1 MTIEDFTKLFRE
13 ESERQ
18 LEQITKNN
26 DPENKI
32 QGFSIVTV
40 IKRENGVGGVRHIE
54 GDLSVGDV
62 YEMHSVRTAM
72 GRNQL
77 NEVAEKS
84 GVEI

>member
-1 MTIEDFTKLFRE
+1 MNIEEFAELFRK

-18 LEQITKNN
+18 LEQITKNKN
-26 DPENKI
+26 RLTKI
-32 QGFSIVTV
+32 QGFSIVTI
-40 IKRENGVGGVRHIE
+40 IKDEKGVGGVRHIE
-54 GDLSVGDV
+54 GDLSVADV

>member
-1 MTIEDFTKLFRE
+1 MNIEEFAKLFRK

-18 LEQITKNN
+18 LEQITKNKN
-26 DPENKI
+26 RLTKI
-32 QGFSIVTV
+32 EGFSIITI
-40 IKRENGVGGVRHIE
+40 IKDEKGVGGVRHIE
-54 GDLSVGDV
+54 GDLSVVDV